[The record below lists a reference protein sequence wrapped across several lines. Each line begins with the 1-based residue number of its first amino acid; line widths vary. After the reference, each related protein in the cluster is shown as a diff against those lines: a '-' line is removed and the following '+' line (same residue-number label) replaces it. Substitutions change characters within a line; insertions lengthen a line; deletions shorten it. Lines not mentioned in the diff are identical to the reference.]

1 MSFFRTPLLRS
12 YGWKIPRWKYRRK
25 SWTFSLNRFELC
37 MYYNFNK
44 KFISSFFF
52 KSKSL
57 SRKHTNR
64 LWFIHAYCTYRYNIL
79 SDVWIFVVERRNGW
93 SFAQSGLW
101 SVGDRK
107 QTVFRK
113 DWPEEYRFIGAEA
126 DVN

>member
-1 MSFFRTPLLRS
+1 MSYFRTPLLRS

-37 MYYNFNK
+37 TYYNFKK

-57 SRKHTNR
+57 SQKHKNWS
-64 LWFIHAYCTYRYNIL
+64 WFIHTYCIYRYNIL
-79 SDVWIFVVERRNGW
+79 SGVWFFVLERRNGW
-93 SFAQSGLW
+93 SFAQSGLR

-113 DWPEEYRFIGAEA
+113 DWPEEHRFIGAEA
-126 DVN
+126 DVH